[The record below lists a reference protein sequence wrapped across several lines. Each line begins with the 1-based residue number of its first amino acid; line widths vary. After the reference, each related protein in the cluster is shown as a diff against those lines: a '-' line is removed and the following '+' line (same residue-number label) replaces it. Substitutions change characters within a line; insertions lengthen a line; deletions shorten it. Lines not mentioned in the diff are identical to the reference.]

1 MEDNNM
7 NQNADP
13 AANEGTGERT
23 FTQAEVDEIV
33 RKRLARVKRESET
46 DGNNGMDSAGMA
58 NREKELEQR
67 ELNLLAREKLF
78 ENRLPSSLAGVLKF
92 SDEKTLDAAINEIK
106 QLNKPA
112 GAWGMR
118 QSSNR
123 MENDSALRQAMGLK
137 KG

>member
-1 MEDNNM
+1 MDDNNM

-13 AANEGTGERT
+13 AADQGAGEKT
-23 FTQAEVDEIV
+23 FTQTEVDEII
-33 RKRLARVKRESET
+33 RKRLAREKRKTEDDDSHSMDT
-46 DGNNGMDSAGMA
+46 DSMKS
-58 NREKELEQR
+58 REKELEQR
-67 ELNLLAREKLF
+67 ELNLMAREKLMD
-78 ENRLPSSLAGVLKF
+78 EHLPSSLAGVLKF
-92 SDEKTLDAAINEIK
+92 SDAKTLEAAINEIK

-123 MENDSALRQAMGLK
+123 MESDSALRQAMGLE

>member
-13 AANEGTGERT
+13 AANEGTGDRT

-33 RKRLARVKRESET
+33 KKRLARVKRES
-46 DGNNGMDSAGMA
+46 DNSMDSAGMA

-92 SDEKTLDAAINEIK
+92 SDAETLDAAINEIK

-118 QSSNR
+118 QNSNR

>member
-13 AANEGTGERT
+13 EANEGTGERT

-78 ENRLPSSLAGVLKF
+78 
-92 SDEKTLDAAINEIK
+92 
-106 QLNKPA
+106 
-112 GAWGMR
+112 
-118 QSSNR
+118 
-123 MENDSALRQAMGLK
+123 
-137 KG
+137 